1 MSSCEI
7 GLQGQP
13 LDTVY
18 MSSALPVRRRAIVC
32 LLGSAATGTVSQTVV
47 AQQADDTNE
56 TGPGNDTDNGAEATA
71 DDSGTTTNE
80 TDSDTDEQ
88 DAETEAFNP
97 RLDLDC
103 YALSVDAETYDSVEL
118 RFTDGTTVTFDDGY
132 SGATLFGF
140 SGDGRFDSDAETAIT
155 EFHGPIAW
163 ATVIAGEAAE
173 TVTNSGR
180 CPFADL
186 TFDCDSARFS
196 RGNDVRMRFVD
207 GSVKRWDP
215 PVDPDQTRFGSP
227 GRVIESVAE
236 ESAEIEITNPDPDC
250 EPGGYATVFD
260 CTEVTVGPEEFAAEP
275 TFDRA
280 MLTFVDGSTQPF
292 TAPDSGST
300 FTAPETFAGTE
311 DNTGT
316 VIESVGIEK
325 RDGDI
330 AFRLVNPTVEDCEP
344 ASPADADEGATDG
357 KGLAQ
362 RGPDRVEGG
371 SAVDTEGGGKSRPS
385 PTDTGSE
392 STGGDESSGGSLPT
406 VDESISGHLPW
417 WSGIAAAGG
426 AAGTVSYLV
435 SRTLG
440 ETPNT
445 AETGVDSTSDSSDG
459 SDDAAVDTEA
469 VDDAEAVDETANRW
483 DRFGNG

>member
-1 MSSCEI
+1 MSS
-7 GLQGQP
+7 
-13 LDTVY
+13 
-18 MSSALPVRRRAIVC
+18 SLPVDRRAI
-32 LLGSAATGTVSQTVV
+32 LFILGSAATGTAAETVA
-47 AQQADDTNE
+47 AQQVDDGDADNE
-56 TGPGNDTDNGAEATA
+56 TAPGT
-71 DDSGTTTNE
+71 DSGSAVGDDAGGTE
-80 TDSDTDEQ
+80 TDGGNATDDEQGETDESE
-88 DAETEAFNP
+88 DEPEAFDP

-103 YALSVDAETYDSVEL
+103 YALSVDAEAYDSVEL

-132 SGATLFGF
+132 SGATTFGF
-140 SGDGRFDSDAETAIT
+140 SGDGRFDSDAETAIA

-163 ATVIAGEAAE
+163 ATVIAGEATE

-207 GSVKRWDP
+207 GSIKQWDP
-215 PVDPDQTRFGSP
+215 PVDADQTRFGSP
-227 GRVIESVAE
+227 GRVVESVGE
-236 ESAEIEITNPDPDC
+236 ESADIEVANPNLDC

-275 TFDRA
+275 TFDRV
-280 MLTFVDGSTQPF
+280 MLTFVDGSTQSF
-292 TAPDSGST
+292 DGPDSGSA

-311 DNTGT
+311 DNAGN

-344 ASPADADEGATDG
+344 APPADVDEAATDG
-357 KGLAQ
+357 EWSNPAGGDSA
-362 RGPDRVEGG
+362 EGG
-371 SAVDTEGGGKSRPS
+371 SAVDTEDDGDSRAS
-385 PTDTGSE
+385 PPDTGSE
-392 STGGDESSGGSLPT
+392 STDQPASSSGGPPT
-406 VDESISGHLPW
+406 VEEVVGRQLPW

-440 ETPNT
+440 ETPE
-445 AETGVDSTSDSSDG
+445 AADTGVDSASDG
-459 SDDAAVDTEA
+459 ADRSDDSGGDTAA
-469 VDDAEAVDETANRW
+469 VDDAEAVDEMPNRW